1 MLHCSKHIIYIQ
13 ADVFQLKSNSIRTK
27 EAPNH
32 TSINF
37 LKRFTPWSY
46 TIVEEVFL
54 LQNWKEYCNLSRN
67 IYLRIFFKVPE
78 LLLLESWLTSFS
90 EHKLFACKFQ
100 VEEKIASVDAD
111 WRRKCVSNVLWL
123 LKHMLPIR
131 FKLLIT
137 TIVPNRCACLCWR
150 KMRTSIL

>member
-1 MLHCSKHIIYIQ
+1 MIQYSVAHWINFVVKCSCIVPCVSYTYKQ
-13 ADVFQLKSNSIRTK
+13 
-27 EAPNH
+27 
-32 TSINF
+32 INF

-54 LQNWKEYCNLSRN
+54 LQNWKEYCNLIISRN
-67 IYLRIFFKVPE
+67 IHLRIFFKVPE

-100 VEEKIASVDAD
+100 VEENIASVDAD

-123 LKHMLPIR
+123 SKHVLPIR
-131 FKLLIT
+131 CKFLIT